1 MCKFDLFAYVE
12 ERNPE
17 ACIYR
22 CGYYIVNK
30 YCNVSNTLKT
40 QDIFYTI
47 LDNMLLK
54 VEMKENNNIQF
65 FDIYRLRD
73 FNPEQ
78 IQKIGLLT
86 LNLEDL
92 REDLIDSIMNIE
104 NYSVL

>member
-1 MCKFDLFAYVE
+1 MIDE
-12 ERNPE
+12 ITTEP
-17 ACIYR
+17 
-22 CGYYIVNK
+22 
-30 YCNVSNTLKT
+30 

-73 FNPEQ
+73 FNHEQ

-86 LNLEDL
+86 LDLEDL